1 MTKLFESI
9 GWMFGTFVMRP
20 ALFIQKITYYF
31 CLTVLILLL
40 VAMILQIDKTANRV
54 NIKIS

>member
-20 ALFIQKITYYF
+20 ALFIQKITNYF

-40 VAMILQIDKTANRV
+40 VAIIL
-54 NIKIS
+54 